1 MKTETENNCPNCNH
15 PVVENFCSNCGQ
27 RKYKRIDRKYILEEL
42 QYVILHANKGLF
54 YSLKKIIKNP
64 GKTAREFVDGNRVN
78 HYKPILLVFLL
89 SGIAAFLSFVV
100 IDYLG
105 IMKEVYSQKGTYS
118 DYMQD
123 VFSFVSSFFSFIMLL
138 FIPVLAVFTKIVFRK
153 WGHNYYEHV
162 IMNAYFISFYTVI
175 EILLFYPV
183 MYFLK
188 GNIEIFMSISY
199 IPSIAIP
206 FIMIWFYKG
215 FYKDKSLK
223 SIILKVLLLFIL
235 LFIGFIFLI
244 IVITFLLFSI
254 LGQEA
259 TMLYLNVEVP

>member
-1 MKTETENNCPNCNH
+1 MKTEIEENNCPNCNN
-15 PVVENFCSNCGQ
+15 PIIDNFCSNCGQ

-42 QYVILHANKGLF
+42 QYVILHTNKGLF

-100 IDYLG
+100 IDLHG
-105 IMKEVYSQKGTYS
+105 IMKEIYSQKGTYS
-118 DYMQD
+118 DFMQD
-123 VFSFVSSFFSFIMLL
+123 IFSLFSSFFSFIMLL
-138 FIPVLAVFTKIVFRK
+138 FIPVLAFFTKIVFRK

-162 IMNAYFISFYTVI
+162 IMNAYFISFFTVL
-175 EILLFYPV
+175 EILFYPV
-183 MYFLK
+183 LYLFK
-188 GNIEIFMSISY
+188 DNIDIFMSISY
-199 IPSIAIP
+199 IPNISIP
-206 FIMIWFYKG
+206 FVLIWFYKG

-259 TMLYLNVEVP
+259 TMLYLNVEAP